1 MSPRLVIVGFGNLG
15 QAIARGA
22 IESGI
27 AAPSEIGAIDPEA
40 AQLVRAKEHGLRMAD
55 QAKIGGSEVVLL
67 AVKPQSFAE
76 AAKSLGKIGAG
87 ASRRLRRA
95 LGRSAPTD
103 RW

>member
-27 AAPSEIGAIDPEA
+27 AAPSEIGAIEVMMSTLEAKLGEELAASERLGARISSMMADPESALMAVPA
-40 AQLVRAKEHGLRMAD
+40 A
-55 QAKIGGSEVVLL
+55 
-67 AVKPQSFAE
+67 
-76 AAKSLGKIGAG
+76 AARWAG
-87 ASRRLRRA
+87 PPAPTPPASRS
-95 LGRSAPTD
+95 RSRPRS